1 MRNGMV
7 VWMGV
12 VGLSAVV
19 AACGGGHPGT
29 QGGSPSGS
37 PPATTPPAPQHFLV
51 VSKTGSGTVRSNPA
65 GIDCGLA
72 CSALLAEGTQVVLTP
87 APDPGWRFAGWGGD
101 CTGLGG
107 CAARLTTDRKV
118 FVTFVAIPP
127 APAGKHTVTVTPSGA
142 GSGRVSSAPAGIDC
156 GAACSAQF
164 DDGASV
170 VLTATPASGSTF
182 SGWTGACS
190 GTSTCQLT
198 VSSDLQVGAAFDGTP
213 APSPKASGWV
223 SPAGSDV
230 AALATDPSGNT
241 VALVVDP
248 SGISLS
254 KLDPAG
260 KAIWTRAFD
269 GSAGANVDP
278 GTTLATD
285 ANGDAYLLWASQCA
299 DSGCNGTIDF
309 GDGATPAAALVK
321 LDPDGNL
328 LWEKRLPEDGANLA
342 VNANGDA
349 VFRSWRSTDTTT
361 SEVVRVDKDGTQV
374 WAQASRGLGP
384 VAIDAAGNVLVGAV
398 TSQTDPIFGRTFPS
412 DGPVVAKLASADG
425 SILWARRIAEGVQGN
440 APALG
445 VDASGAVV
453 AAGQIGGVFDFGGEH
468 HDPGTR
474 PATFSIFVFEPG
486 GGERLAREV
495 STAMQVLVAVD
506 PSGRAS
512 IAENMPG
519 SVTVTTI
526 DLAGVAIA
534 TSSFEPTGAGAAIAV
549 HSMAINPAD
558 HNTVLG
564 GNFAGTVDFGSG
576 AKVAQAQQG
585 YVANLGK

>member
-1 MRNGMV
+1 MRRRAFGDR
-7 VWMGV
+7 G
-12 VGLSAVV
+12 GISERLAARAAAARSA
-19 AACGGGHPGT
+19 A
-29 QGGSPSGS
+29 
-37 PPATTPPAPQHFLV
+37 FLV
-51 VSKTGSGTVRSNPA
+51 VSTTGSGTVRSSPA
-65 GIDCGLA
+65 GIDCGLV

-87 APDPGWRFAGWGGD
+87 APDPGWRFAGWGGG

-107 CAARLTTDRKV
+107 CAVRLTADVKV
-118 FVTFVAIPP
+118 FVTFVALPP

-142 GSGRVSSAPAGIDC
+142 GSGRISSAPAGIDC

-164 DDGASV
+164 DDNASV
-170 VLTATPASGSTF
+170 VLTATPAPGSTF

-190 GTSTCQLT
+190 GSSTCQLT
-198 VSSDLQVGAAFDGTP
+198 VGSDLQVGAAFDGTP
-213 APSPKASGWV
+213 PPSPKTSGWV

-230 AALATDPSGNT
+230 VAIATDPSGNT

-248 SGISLS
+248 SQVSLS

-260 KAIWTRAFD
+260 KAIWTRTFD
-269 GSAGANVDP
+269 GSAGTNVDP
-278 GTTLATD
+278 GTMLATD
-285 ANGDAYLLWASQCA
+285 ANGDVYLFWASQCA
-299 DSGCNGTIDF
+299 DFGCNGTIDF

-328 LWEKRLPEDGANLA
+328 LWEHRLPEDGAELA

-349 VFRSWRSTDTTT
+349 VFRSWRSTDTSTT
-361 SEVVRVDKDGTQV
+361 DVVRVDQDGTEV
-374 WAQASRGLGP
+374 WTKTSRGLGH

-398 TSQTDPIFGRTFPS
+398 TSQTDPIFGQTFQS

-425 SILWARRIAEGVQGN
+425 SVVWARRIAEGVVGE

-453 AAGQIGGVFDFGGEH
+453 AAGDIGGAFDFGGEH
-468 HDPGTR
+468 HDVGTL
-474 PATFSIFVFEPG
+474 PAAPSIFVFDADG
-486 GGERLAREV
+486 SERVAREISPAV
-495 STAMQVLVAVD
+495 HVLVAVD

-512 IAENMPG
+512 FAGSMPG
-519 SVTVTTI
+519 MVTVTTF

-534 TSSFEPTGAGAAIAV
+534 TSSFQPTGAGAAIAV
-549 HSMAINPAD
+549 HSIAINPAD

-576 AKVAQAQQG
+576 PTAAQAQQG